1 MGKSTVVE
9 EFAKNEYESY
19 LMIDF
24 NNVSK
29 DVIPVF
35 EAYSLDI
42 DRLLSTLHMMTGVRL
57 KQGKSLIVFDE
68 VQR

>member
-35 EAYSLDI
+35 KAYSLDI
-42 DRLLSTLHMMTGVRL
+42 DRLLSTLHMVTGVRL

>member
-35 EAYSLDI
+35 EAYSLYI
-42 DRLLSTLHMMTGVRL
+42 DRLLSTLHMVTGVRL